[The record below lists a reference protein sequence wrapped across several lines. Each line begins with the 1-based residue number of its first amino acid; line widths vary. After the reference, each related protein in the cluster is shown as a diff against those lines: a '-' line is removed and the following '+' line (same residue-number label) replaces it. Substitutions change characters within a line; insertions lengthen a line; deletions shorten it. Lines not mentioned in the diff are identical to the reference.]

1 MRNPLPPDCR
11 VAPAVPHQ
19 LNTLIRWRRT
29 GSNPG
34 EVGPT
39 DFASRRAFEPV
50 VSHRGFSRGTLGLRN
65 TRSSR
70 TIQDWKV
77 TASSGGGFPSISTC
91 QPPETRP
98 RSKLTRVNTLKRPTK
113 FGLGRDNRVRHQGA
127 KLPRHRRSYAA
138 IWWERI
144 SHASNSDLLASSNP
158 NLELKP

>member
-1 MRNPLPPDCR
+1 MLETQVRNQAWSDRLISAGVRSCDLP
-11 VAPAVPHQ
+11 Q
-19 LNTLIRWRRT
+19 
-29 GSNPG
+29 
-34 EVGPT
+34 
-39 DFASRRAFEPV
+39 
-50 VSHRGFSRGTLGLRN
+50 GFFRGTLELRN

-98 RSKLTRVNTLKRPTK
+98 RSKLTKVNTLERPTK

-144 SHASNSDLLASSNP
+144 SHASNSDLLATSNP
-158 NLELKP
+158 NLELKPIETPER